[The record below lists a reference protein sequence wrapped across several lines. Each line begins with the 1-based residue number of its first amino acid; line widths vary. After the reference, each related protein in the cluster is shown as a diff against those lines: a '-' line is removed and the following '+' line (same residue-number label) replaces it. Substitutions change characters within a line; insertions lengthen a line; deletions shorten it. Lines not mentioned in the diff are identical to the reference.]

1 MSISLCGPSALEQES
16 IQEALQE
23 ASRYF
28 HGLLLDVGCGRRPFA
43 PLAEARGCRYIGL
56 DIAADADPPPDVCAD
71 SALLPFRDDAFDT
84 VLSTQV
90 LEHVRD
96 PLATIRE
103 AARVLRP
110 GGHLVLTA
118 PQAWPLHETPHDY
131 YRYTRYGLEHL
142 LRSAGLT
149 PVAITERGGGM
160 LALAQLLSTLLY
172 DRFGAR
178 PATRIPAKLV
188 AIPVL
193 WAGRRLDRWIPYPGL
208 TLGYLAVARK

>member
-1 MSISLCGPSALEQES
+1 MCS
-16 IQEALQE
+16 
-23 ASRYF
+23 
-28 HGLLLDVGCGRRPFA
+28 
-43 PLAEARGCRYIGL
+43 
-56 DIAADADPPPDVCAD
+56 
-71 SALLPFRDDAFDT
+71 
-84 VLSTQV
+84 
-90 LEHVRD
+90 
-96 PLATIRE
+96 
-103 AARVLRP
+103 
-110 GGHLVLTA
+110 GHLVLTA

-142 LRSAGLT
+142 LCSAGLT